1 MSFVNPDSIHRPS
14 DGKIAPSEWGDTIN
28 DDLNYLAGQVST
40 LNTNLTAANSSIAA
54 ATSNDL
60 ALYWMG

>member
-1 MSFVNPDSIHRPS
+1 MSFVNPDSIHRPA
-14 DGKIAPSEWGDTIN
+14 DGTIAPSAWGDTIN